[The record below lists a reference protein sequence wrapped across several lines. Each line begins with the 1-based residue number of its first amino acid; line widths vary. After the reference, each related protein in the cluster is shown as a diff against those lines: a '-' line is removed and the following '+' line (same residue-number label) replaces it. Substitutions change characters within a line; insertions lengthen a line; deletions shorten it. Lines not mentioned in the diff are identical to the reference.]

1 MVHIGWLISACAV
14 SVVLGMLLMALCNAS
29 GNAERDAEWSEWE
42 TKYQAHVVK
51 LQKRI
56 LELEDALSAWEGVD
70 AHHKGETLPLEEV
83 KARLLATDEQI
94 HQDLLDADIAWN
106 ERYALD
112 QAASLEA

>member
-1 MVHIGWLISACAV
+1 MMGHIVVLISACAV

-29 GNAERDAEWSEWE
+29 GNAERDAEWREWE

-56 LELEDALSAWEGVD
+56 LELE
-70 AHHKGETLPLEEV
+70 T
-83 KARLLATDEQI
+83 LLADDVTGATDVFAKPPDEQI